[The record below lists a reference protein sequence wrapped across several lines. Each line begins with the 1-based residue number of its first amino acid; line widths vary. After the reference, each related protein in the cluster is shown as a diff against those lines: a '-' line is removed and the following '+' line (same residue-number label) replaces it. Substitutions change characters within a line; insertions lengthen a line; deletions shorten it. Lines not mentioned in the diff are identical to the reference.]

1 MMMRLVR
8 LCLYL
13 LVEVILLTETPETLR
28 DRPPPVVQIRIGSER
43 RCFLRIPGIL
53 RRRRGG
59 DAPVAAEAALG
70 KIGVADARTCG
81 VALARAH
88 SALSADGEK
97 QADVVDAALNGERSR
112 VESEE
117 SRGRSRV

>member
-1 MMMRLVR
+1 MRGEGEEQRVR
-8 LCLYL
+8 G
-13 LVEVILLTETPETLR
+13 EEA
-28 DRPPPVVQIRIGSER
+28 
-43 RCFLRIPGIL
+43 

-70 KIGVADARTCG
+70 KIGVADARTGG
-81 VALARAH
+81 VALARAI
-88 SALSADGEK
+88 SALSADGEQ